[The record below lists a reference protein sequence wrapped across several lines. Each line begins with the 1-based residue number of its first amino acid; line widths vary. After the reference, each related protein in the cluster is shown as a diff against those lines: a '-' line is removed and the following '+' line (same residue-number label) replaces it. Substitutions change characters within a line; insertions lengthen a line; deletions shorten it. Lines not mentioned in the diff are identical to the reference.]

1 MTPARPGDSCRI
13 KYLQFLDS
21 QDNNIMLSFAFHAK
35 RCLTTLELMLIF
47 VTLIQ
52 PQSLFM
58 FLGSGVGRKATD
70 IRGDRSSGTNLAG

>member
-1 MTPARPGDSCRI
+1 MTPAGLGDSCRI

-21 QDNNIMLSFAFHAK
+21 QDNIMLLFAAHAK

-52 PQSLFM
+52 PHSLFM
-58 FLGSGVGRKATD
+58 FLGSGVGRKAID